1 VHPRIVSDGL
11 RPERPDRCPNAV
23 FQLMSQCWS
32 PRPADRPSFASLKM
46 HIQDAYAA
54 EVAAQ
59 AAREHDEQNLCII
72 CLERS
77 AEFALLPCGHKC
89 VCEEHAA
96 AVFRLGEC
104 PLCRNSVTSF
114 NKIF

>member
-1 VHPRIVSDGL
+1 M
-11 RPERPDRCPNAV
+11 RPERPPKCPDGV

-59 AAREHDEQNLCII
+59 AAREHDEQNLCVV
-72 CLERS
+72 CLERP
-77 AEFALLPCGHKC
+77 AEFALLPCGHEC
-89 VCEEHAA
+89 VCGGDAA
-96 AVFRLGEC
+96 AVFRLGAC
-104 PLCRNSVTSF
+104 PVCRTPVTSSV
-114 NKIF
+114 KIF